1 VRVDT
6 SRHRA
11 LRLPYDKKALNV
23 GQSGVVHGP
32 MTVHGRLWQGAR
44 RCAAPLGELC
54 CALLFERSLAD
65 PPPPVPNALDASIRL
80 ATEDDVDTLC
90 ALYAA
95 DAWLWLGSR
104 DLYRDRLRRGER
116 CFLAFVDGMLAH
128 VNWTCFQWGDAL
140 PGVPLRLRAGEVY
153 TTDAFTP
160 PRFRGKGMHAL
171 VLGRM
176 LSDARAAGARHA
188 YTLGQLDRPDA
199 HKGLLA
205 LGWREIGRVV
215 YFQRLGRPG
224 ATFLWRRGDL
234 TPLFEPPS
242 LQAT

>member
-1 VRVDT
+1 
-6 SRHRA
+6 
-11 LRLPYDKKALNV
+11 
-23 GQSGVVHGP
+23 

-44 RCAAPLGELC
+44 KCAAPLGELC

-215 YFQRLGRPG
+215 YFQRLGRPS
-224 ATFLWRRGDL
+224 ATFLWRRGNL